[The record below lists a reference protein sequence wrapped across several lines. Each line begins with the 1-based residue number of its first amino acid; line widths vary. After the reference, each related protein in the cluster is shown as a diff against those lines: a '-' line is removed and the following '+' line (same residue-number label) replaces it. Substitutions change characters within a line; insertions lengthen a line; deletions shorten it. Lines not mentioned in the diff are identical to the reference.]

1 MYKNLK
7 NICISTLGII
17 CLFSCNDNINN
28 IEIINQENISEG
40 AYKDIIPYKSC
51 YRIKTTTTH
60 NKDSTFNSKEESLK
74 NKSNTHKDTDKN
86 NTNYK
91 DSIFIVLD

>member
-17 CLFSCNDNINN
+17 CLISCNDNINN
-28 IEIINQENISEG
+28 IEMINQENISKE
-40 AYKDIIPYKSC
+40 AYKDTIPYKSC

-74 NKSNTHKDTDKN
+74 NKSITHKDTDKK